1 MQAIAP
7 TAILV
12 ALIIEGAFMSFSKTK
27 VKLMKKLCNIPDT
40 NTVNMK
46 KIVLTSQLFANA

>member
-12 ALIIEGAFMSFSKTK
+12 ALIIEGAFISFSKTK
-27 VKLMKKLCNIPDT
+27 VKLMKKLCSIPDT